1 MFKQNARAHWQ
12 GTYMQAGS
20 YPRTGKME
28 EVGEGAGEGTS
39 LNLPLPGGS
48 ENETMSFVFEE
59 VIVLATQCFKPDI
72 ILVSAG

>member
-1 MFKQNARAHWQ
+1 
-12 GTYMQAGS
+12 
-20 YPRTGKME
+20 ME

-48 ENETMSFVFEE
+48 GNETMSYVFEE
-59 VIVLATQCFKPDI
+59 VIVPAAQRFKPDI

>member
-1 MFKQNARAHWQ
+1 
-12 GTYMQAGS
+12 MQAGS